1 MDGFVAFLNELR
13 LLVVGVLTVLLALIA
28 SGHAILYKRDSR
40 AAVGWVGV
48 IWLVPIVGP
57 VLYVLLGINRIR
69 RQAEWLRARGPR
81 FSGANL
87 TLLRAEQVLGEHVDK
102 ERAHLIG
109 LGQLVDRVTRRPITL
124 RNSVSA
130 FQNGDTAFPAM
141 LEAIHKAQSTL
152 ALSTYIFDSDK
163 TGTEFAETL
172 ERAVKRGVKVRVLV
186 DALGSRYSWPPVV
199 RQLRARGIRTARFM
213 PTYLPWRAPFWN
225 LRNHRKLLIADGKVG
240 FTGGMNIRR
249 GHVHAA
255 NPKRPV
261 QDLHFR
267 AAGPVI
273 RQFMEAFANDWAFTT
288 HEILDGTEWFPE
300 IEPAGAIAARGIS
313 DGPDEDFE
321 KLRWTLQGAIA
332 SARRS
337 IRIITPYF
345 LPEAGLITALNVA
358 AMRGVS
364 VQIVLPSKS
373 NQPLVHW
380 ATRAMLWQIV
390 KSGGEVFYTPPPF
403 DHTKL
408 LVVDGGW
415 TLFGSANWD
424 PRSLRLNFEFDVE
437 CYHAGF
443 SAEMEELFNEK
454 RDAGRPVTSEE
465 LDGRSLP
472 ARLRD
477 GVARLF
483 SPYL

>member
-1 MDGFVAFLNELR
+1 VDGFVVFLNELR
-13 LLVVGVLTVLLALIA
+13 LYVVGVLTVLLALIA

-57 VLYVLLGINRIR
+57 LLYVLLGINRIR
-69 RQAEWLRARGPR
+69 RHAELLRARGPR

-87 TLLRAEQVLGEHVDK
+87 TLLRAEQVLPEHVA
-102 ERAHLIG
+102 EEAAHLIG
-109 LGQLVDRVTRRPITL
+109 LGQLVDQVTRRPITL
-124 RNSVSA
+124 GNSVAA
-130 FQNGDTAFPAM
+130 FQNGDAAFPAM
-141 LEAIHKAQSTL
+141 LEAIHNAQSTL
-152 ALSTYIFDSDK
+152 ALSTYIFANDE
-163 TGTEFAETL
+163 TGAEFARAL
-172 ERAVKRGVKVRVLV
+172 EQAVKRGVEVRVLV

-199 RQLRARGIRTARFM
+199 GQLRMRGIRTARFM

-225 LRNHRKLLIADGKVG
+225 LRNHRKLLIADGAVG

-261 QDLHFR
+261 QDLQFR
-267 AAGPVI
+267 VEGPVI
-273 RQFMEAFANDWAFTT
+273 RQFMEAFAEDWAFTT
-288 HEILDGTEWFPE
+288 HEVLDGVEWFPE
-300 IEPAGAIAARGIS
+300 IEPAGAIAARGIT
-313 DGPDEDFE
+313 DGPDADFE
-321 KLRWTLQGAIA
+321 KLRWTMQGAIA

-337 IRIITPYF
+337 MRIITPYF

-390 KSGGEVFYTPPPF
+390 KSGCEVFYTPPPF

-408 LVVDGGW
+408 FVVDGGW

-437 CYHAGF
+437 CYDVGF
-443 SAEMEELFNEK
+443 SSEMEALFAKK
-454 RDAGRPVTSEE
+454 RDAGRRVSLEE
-465 LDGRSLP
+465 LDGRQLP

-477 GVARLF
+477 GMARLF